1 MSIDV
6 FRNNFKGVKAN
17 RFKIVGF
24 LPSKIGSLSTL
35 DDRALE
41 FYVKATQ
48 FPGESIGVVSLNYR
62 GRPLRFSSERGYS
75 DWVMQIYNSNKKSF
89 DLRAAFS
96 TWIDSMNSFD
106 HTKMEYDLTSEWT
119 VYFNEELGVAN
130 NWQQYAKLY
139 NCFPV
144 DISPVE
150 LTNDTPDI
158 FSEFTVTMTF
168 DSCEFKL

>member
-6 FRNNFKGVKAN
+6 FRNTFKGVKAN
-17 RFKIVGF
+17 RFKIVGTF
-24 LPSKIGSLSTL
+24 PSQIIPAVVI
-35 DDRALE
+35 DDRAVD

-62 GRPLRFSSERGYS
+62 GRPLKFSSERGYS

-89 DLRAAFS
+89 DLRSAFS
-96 TWIDSMNSFD
+96 SWIDSMNSFD
-106 HTKMEYDLTSEWT
+106 HTKMDFNLTSQWT
-119 VYFNEELGVAN
+119 VYFNQELGVPN
-130 NWQQYAKLY
+130 SWQQYAKLY

-168 DSCEFKL
+168 DSCEFIV